1 MRSRLRND
9 YDYCRNQASLY
20 IQVVSLRSPQS
31 LRNETFFLWHP
42 GGRKSL
48 YNVTLDPP
56 GHRADEASRRRRVC
70 RTDFQDLSH
79 QCRIVWNPVSH
90 HDAPAGPRHRTI
102 SLATSKGLGANI
114 CAKDGYDEIEAA
126 IYEIVQI
133 GGIAFLKLA
142 VGQALGNG
150 ALPAGRDEIACYVD
164 AQHLGAERASGKA
177 VVPSPHPR
185 SSALSPFVI
194 PSVLTRA
201 SPLSLIDAA
210 MRVKS
215 PFSQSALFGFIAS
228 PRFPHQES

>member
-1 MRSRLRND
+1 MAPDRRRGQGQMRSRLRND

-48 YNVTLDPP
+48 YHVTLDPP

-70 RTDFQDLSH
+70 RTDFQDLSQ

-114 CAKDGYDEIEAA
+114 APKM
-126 IYEIVQI
+126 VTTRS
-133 GGIAFLKLA
+133 KL
-142 VGQALGNG
+142 
-150 ALPAGRDEIACYVD
+150 
-164 AQHLGAERASGKA
+164 
-177 VVPSPHPR
+177 R
-185 SSALSPFVI
+185 SLRSCRLE
-194 PSVLTRA
+194 A
-201 SPLSLIDAA
+201 SPS
-210 MRVKS
+210 
-215 PFSQSALFGFIAS
+215 
-228 PRFPHQES
+228 